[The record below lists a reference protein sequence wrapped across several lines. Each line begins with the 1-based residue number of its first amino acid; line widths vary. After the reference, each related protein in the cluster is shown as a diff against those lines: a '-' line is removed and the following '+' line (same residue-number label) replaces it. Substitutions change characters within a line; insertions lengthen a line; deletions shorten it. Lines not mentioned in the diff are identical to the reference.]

1 MDNRAPKSLSPR
13 HHGWHT
19 ADVVRAAAAVLGV
32 YYAVRF
38 FYFAHTLFFVAFLGG
53 LFGLAVSA
61 GATRLQRYRIPR
73 GVGSA
78 AIVLGFVALLVGF
91 GMWMGPTVQKQSREL
106 RQRLPEAFAKADRW
120 LGAHEGG
127 TLGSLLS
134 TEPDSDSAAV
144 QAIVGDETPT
154 TAHAPI
160 PKSAADSDGIAATS
174 SDTMA
179 KPPLKHLTGLKNRL
193 LDSVQ
198 GNAQRFVF
206 PVITST
212 MAALSGIILVL
223 FLTIYIA
230 TDPDT
235 YRRGFLTLIPPAR
248 RTRWNQVITA
258 SSEALRKWLV
268 TQLIAMVVIGS
279 VCTALLLALNVRAA
293 LPLGILAGLLEFVP
307 TVGPILSS
315 VPAIAM
321 GLIDS
326 PEKALAVGVGYVG
339 VQFLENHLLIPL
351 LMKEGVDLP
360 PVLTILTQATMA
372 LVFGFMGLFVAVPLL
387 VLITIVVKMLYVEDV
402 AGEYTELPFTEKPP
416 PTTPSA
422 P

>member
-1 MDNRAPKSLSPR
+1 MDERMSPPLSPR

-19 ADVVRAAAAVLGV
+19 ADVVRTAAAVLGV
-32 YYAVRF
+32 YYATRF

-73 GVGSA
+73 GIGSA

-91 GMWMGPTVQKQSREL
+91 GMWMGPTVQQQSREL

-127 TLGSLLS
+127 ALGNLLS
-134 TEPDSDSAAV
+134 TEPDSDSAADT
-144 QAIVGDETPT
+144 IVS
-154 TAHAPI
+154 
-160 PKSAADSDGIAATS
+160 KSAADSADLAVAAS
-174 SDTMA
+174 SDTMT
-179 KPPLKHLTGLKNRL
+179 KPSLKHLTGLKNRL
-193 LDSVQ
+193 LGSVQ
-198 GNAQRFVF
+198 GNAKRFVF

-212 MAALSGIILVL
+212 MAALSGIILIL

-235 YRRGFLTLIPPAR
+235 YRRGFLTLIPAAR

-258 SSEALRKWLV
+258 SSEALRRWLV

-326 PEKALAVGVGYVG
+326 PEKALAVAVGYVG

-387 VLITIVVKMLYVEDV
+387 VLITIMVKMLYVEDV
-402 AGEYTELPFTEKPP
+402 TGEYTELPFTEEPP
-416 PTTPSA
+416 SSA
-422 P
+422 S